1 MALIINTN
9 VASLIAQQNLS
20 ASSSLLN
27 ISIQR
32 LSSGLRINTAA
43 DDAAGLARADQ
54 LRSQSR
60 MVGVA
65 MRNAN
70 DGISAMEISDKTA
83 EQVTNVLTRMSELA
97 ASAAQGTLDTTTR
110 DYYKDEYDKL
120 ISEIDRIAATTEFG
134 GIKLLNGSVS
144 SITMFIGFKS
154 TADNQLSISLVR
166 LDVADSGGAT
176 SGLVL
181 SSGILANV
189 TGALSAIAQLSTAL
203 KVVNDARAV
212 YGASSN
218 RLSIT
223 LANLMVTS
231 TNFMAAES
239 RVRDADF
246 ALETALFTR
255 NQIMVQAGTSILA
268 QANTLPQNALTLLR

>member
-20 ASSSLLN
+20 NSSSLLN

-54 LRSQSR
+54 LRSQSK

-120 ISEIDRIAATTEFG
+120 VSEIDRIAATTEFG

-166 LDVADSGGAT
+166 LDVAISSLVVTGGMAD
-176 SGLVL
+176 GLVL
-181 SSGILANV
+181 STGILANV

-203 KVVNDARAV
+203 KLVNDARAV

-231 TNFMAAES
+231 TNFMAA
-239 RVRDADF
+239 
-246 ALETALFTR
+246 
-255 NQIMVQAGTSILA
+255 
-268 QANTLPQNALTLLR
+268 

>member
-20 ASSSLLN
+20 RSSSLLN

-32 LSSGLRINTAA
+32 LSSGLRINSAA

-60 MVGVA
+60 MIGVA

-83 EQVTNVLTRMSELA
+83 EQITNVLTRMSELA
-97 ASAAQGTLDTTTR
+97 ASAAQGTLDTNTR

-120 ISEIDRIAATTEFG
+120 VNEIERIAQTTEFG
-134 GIKLLNGSVS
+134 GVKLLNGAVS
-144 SITMFIGFKS
+144 AITMFIGFKS
-154 TADNQLSISLVR
+154 TTDNQLSISLVR
-166 LDVADSGGAT
+166 LDIATTQVDGLDLTTVILNSVA
-176 SGLVL
+176 
-181 SSGILANV
+181 
-189 TGALSAIAQLSTAL
+189 GALSAIAALSTAL
-203 KVVNDARAV
+203 TTVNDARAI

-223 LANLMVTS
+223 LSNLMVTQ

-268 QANTLPQNALTLLR
+268 QENTLPQNALTLLR

>member
-9 VASLIAQQNLS
+9 VASLIAQQNL
-20 ASSSLLN
+20 ARSSTLLN

-54 LRSQSR
+54 LRSQSK

-83 EQVTNVLTRMSELA
+83 EQITNVLTRMSELA
-97 ASAAQGTLDTTTR
+97 ASAAQGTLDATTR

-120 ISEIDRIAATTEFG
+120 VSEIERIAQVTEFG
-134 GIKLLNGSVS
+134 GIKLLNGDTAA
-144 SITMFIGFKS
+144 ITMFIGFKS
-154 TADNQLSISLVR
+154 SSDNQLSISLVR
-166 LDVADSGGAT
+166 LDISESGGSA

-181 SSGILANV
+181 STGVLDSV
-189 TGALSAIAQLSTAL
+189 TGALAAIASLSTAL
-203 KVVNDARAV
+203 KTVNDARAI

-223 LANLMVTS
+223 LANLMVTQ

>member
-9 VASLIAQQNLS
+9 VASLIAQQNLA
-20 ASSSLLN
+20 ASNSLLN

-54 LRSQSR
+54 LKAQSK
-60 MVGVA
+60 MIGVA

-83 EQVTNVLTRMSELA
+83 EQITNVLTRMSELA
-97 ASAAQGTLDTTTR
+97 ASAAQGTLDTATR

-120 ISEIDRIAATTEFG
+120 VDEIERIAQVTEFG
-134 GIKLLNGSVS
+134 GTKLLNGTVTSL
-144 SITMFIGFKS
+144 TMFIGFKS
-154 TADNQLSISLVR
+154 TSDNQLSVSLVA
-166 LDVADSGGAT
+166 LDIAAVSGGA
-176 SGLVL
+176 GLAL
-181 SSGILANV
+181 SSGVLTDV
-189 TGALSAIAQLSTAL
+189 SGALIAIAALSSAL
-203 KVVNDARAV
+203 TTVNDARAI
-212 YGASSN
+212 YGATSN

-223 LANLMVTS
+223 LSNLMVTQ

>member
-20 ASSSLLN
+20 RSSSLLN

-54 LRSQSR
+54 LRSQSK
-60 MVGVA
+60 MIGVA

-83 EQVTNVLTRMSELA
+83 EQITNVLTRMSELA
-97 ASAAQGTLDTTTR
+97 ASAAQGTLDTNTR
-110 DYYKDEYDKL
+110 NYYKDEYDKL
-120 ISEIDRIAATTEFG
+120 VDEIERIAQTTEFG

-154 TADNQLSISLVR
+154 SSDNQLSISLVR
-166 LDVADSGGAT
+166 LDVASVAGF
-176 SGLVL
+176 GLDL
-181 SSGILANV
+181 SAGILTDV
-189 TGALSAIAQLSTAL
+189 SGALLAIAALSTAL
-203 KVVNDARAV
+203 TTVNDARAI

-223 LANLMVTS
+223 LANLMVTQ

>member
-20 ASSSLLN
+20 RSSSLLQ
-27 ISIQR
+27 ISIAR
-32 LSSGLRINTAA
+32 LSSGLRINSAA

-54 LRSQSR
+54 LRSQTK
-60 MVGVA
+60 MIGVA

-83 EQVTNVLTRMSELA
+83 EQITNVLTRMSELA
-97 ASAAQGTLDTTTR
+97 ASAAQGTLDSTTR

-120 ISEIDRIAATTEFG
+120 VDEIERIAQVTEFG

-144 SITMFIGFKS
+144 SLAMFIGFKS
-154 TADNQLSISLVR
+154 TSDNQLSVSLVA
-166 LDVADSGGAT
+166 LDIAAVSGGA
-176 SGLVL
+176 GLAL
-181 SSGILANV
+181 STGTLNSV
-189 TGALSAIAQLSTAL
+189 SGALDTIAQLSTAL
-203 KVVNDARAV
+203 KTVNDARAI

-223 LANLMVTS
+223 LANLMVTQ

-239 RVRDADF
+239 RIRDADF

>member
-1 MALIINTN
+1 MALVINTN
-9 VASLIAQQNLS
+9 IASLIAQQNLS
-20 ASSSLLN
+20 VSSNRLN
-27 ISIQR
+27 VSITR

-60 MVGVA
+60 IVGVS

-83 EQVTNVLTRMSELA
+83 EQITNVLTRMSELA
-97 ASAAQGTLDTTTR
+97 ASAAQGTLDTGTR

-120 ISEIDRIAATTEFG
+120 LAEIERIAQTTEFG
-134 GIKLLNGSVS
+134 GTKLLNGTVS
-144 SITMFIGFKS
+144 SLAMYIGFKS
-154 TADNQLSISLVR
+154 SADDQLTVSLVA
-166 LDVADSGGAT
+166 LDVAVSGGA
-176 SGLVL
+176 GLALTAGVL
-181 SSGILANV
+181 DGVS
-189 TGALSAIAQLSTAL
+189 GALDALGALSTAL
-203 KVVNDARAV
+203 TTVNDARAI
-212 YGASSN
+212 YGAASN

-223 LANLMVTS
+223 LSNLMVTQ

-246 ALETALFTR
+246 ALETAQFTR
-255 NQIMVQAGTSILA
+255 NQIMVQAGTSVLA
-268 QANTLPQNALTLLR
+268 QANTLSQNALTLLR